1 LTYYQNEARKENEQA
16 MVVEKKRMEP
26 CGESRGLSKEKRL
39 EDRKKNTRR
48 LLDSNGLEYVE
59 VMYA

>member
-1 LTYYQNEARKENEQA
+1 LTYYRNKTRKENEHA

-26 CGESRGLSKEKRL
+26 RGESRTLFKEKWL

-48 LLDSNGLEYVE
+48 LLDSNGLDYVE
-59 VMYA
+59 VIYA